1 MGQKTHPTGFR
12 VGVIKSWLSNWY
24 AKKTNYP
31 EYLAEDAKIRK
42 YIKKRLYAAGVSR
55 ILVARK
61 SENVIITVVTAKP
74 GIVVGRG
81 GQGIDE
87 LRNDVSK
94 LINKKV
100 QIDVVEVNKID
111 ADAQLVAEAIAQQLE
126 KRVVF
131 RRAMKQAMQRTMR
144 SGVEGIKVAVS
155 GRLGGAEI
163 ARTEWAKEG
172 RIPLQTLR
180 ADVDF
185 GFAQADTTMGIIG
198 VKVWIF
204 KGIILPGERADENL
218 KAKAFNPADA
228 ERAPRAARGP
238 RADRTKRSSKVVKKT
253 VEETTEE

>member
-1 MGQKTHPTGFR
+1 M
-12 VGVIKSWLSNWY
+12 V
-24 AKKTNYP
+24 
-31 EYLAEDAKIRK
+31 E
-42 YIKKRLYAAGVSR
+42 
-55 ILVARK
+55 VAR
-61 SENVIITVVTAKP
+61 
-74 GIVVGRG
+74 
-81 GQGIDE
+81 ID
-87 LRNDVSK
+87 L
-94 LINKKV
+94 
-100 QIDVVEVNKID
+100 
-111 ADAQLVAEAIAQQLE
+111 DAQLVGEAIAQQLE
-126 KRVVF
+126 KRVAF

-204 KGIILPGERADENL
+204 KGIILPGEKADENL

-228 ERAPRAARGP
+228 ERPQRAPRASRGARAEKT
-238 RADRTKRSSKVVKKT
+238 RRSSKVVTKT